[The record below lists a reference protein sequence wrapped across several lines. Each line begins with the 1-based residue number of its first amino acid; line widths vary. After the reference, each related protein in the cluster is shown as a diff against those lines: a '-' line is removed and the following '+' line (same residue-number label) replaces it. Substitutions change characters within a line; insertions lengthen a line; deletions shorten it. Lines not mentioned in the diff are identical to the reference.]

1 MSYREEALTFGCA
14 GDTLVGVVATPES
27 GDESDVGAVIVVGGP
42 QVRVGSHRQFTLLA
56 RRLAAAGY
64 PVLRFDV
71 RGMGDS
77 TGAPRSFEALDDDIG
92 SAVQALQQQCPG
104 VRRVVLW
111 GLCDGASAC
120 LLFLDRNRDTQIAGL
135 CLLNPWVRSA
145 ASLARTHVKHYYL
158 QRLLQAEFWRKL
170 LRGGVARRAGTD
182 LVQNL
187 RQAWRRPSV
196 DLADTTPFQQRMA
209 RAWAGFHGPVLLLLS
224 GNDYTAREFLEYA
237 RDDPTW
243 RANLAMQEMT
253 RVDLAGADHTCSN
266 DADRR
271 RMETATVDW
280 LNTAMPRCQPTRGEG
295 ASPAS
300 YSAELV

>member
-14 GDTLVGVVATPES
+14 GETLVGVVATPES
-27 GDESDVGAVIVVGGP
+27 GDESDVGVVIVVGGP

-64 PVLRFDV
+64 PVLRFDM

-92 SAVQALQQQCPG
+92 CAVRALQQQRPG

-120 LLFLDRNRDTQIAGL
+120 LLFLDRDRGTPIAGL
-135 CLLNPWVRSA
+135 CLLNPWVRSDT
-145 ASLARTHVKHYYL
+145 SLARTHVKHYYL

-170 LRGGVARRAGTD
+170 LRGGVARRAGAD

-187 RQAWRRPSV
+187 RQAWRRPNV
-196 DLADTTPFQQRMA
+196 AVTDTVPFQQRMA
-209 RAWAGFHGPVLLLLS
+209 RAWADFHGPVLLLLS

-237 RDDPTW
+237 RGDPIW
-243 RANLAMQEMT
+243 RANLARRGMT
-253 RVDLAGADHTCSN
+253 RVDLDGADHTCSN
-266 DADRR
+266 DADRC

-280 LNTAMPRCQPTRGEG
+280 LNAAMPRCRPTCGEG
-295 ASPAS
+295 ASPTS